1 MDRPEKE
8 LTEAELHEELA
19 RARRDCS
26 AWIHSYNVMA
36 QELRETKERLDKLQ
50 HDIASAQFANRGLLE
65 KVKAEGKAVEL

>member
-1 MDRPEKE
+1 MTQLEQDLSEKLE
-8 LTEAELHEELA
+8 RSE
-19 RARRDCS
+19 RDKS

-65 KVKAEGKAVEL
+65 KVKAEGKAVEP